1 MIPKIFGA
9 TASDFSVNG
18 IGALLNT
25 ISCEVMEEINGA
37 YELNATILADD
48 PRISYVKVGNIITAK
63 PNMTDP
69 VQAFVIESVEKNID
83 GEVTVYATHIA
94 QHRTKLIPVSPF
106 TATSL
111 TNTLRLIKTNSLE
124 SNPFTFKSTKSVS
137 TQFSFNVPKTVRQ
150 LMGGEEGSILD
161 IYRGEYRFDNFTIEL
176 VTKRGRDSGVQ
187 IMYGKNMT
195 DYNSGEEFGWSE
207 TITGVIPYWTD
218 EETTVIGDIQ
228 YSSLVDKFDYHK
240 TIVKDC
246 SDRYEEAPTVAELN
260 SYALSWINSKG
271 NPSLTLSVGFD
282 QYGLTDSQ
290 VNALKLGDTVH
301 VLNNLYQTSY
311 DSRIVSITFDV
322 LAEKYT
328 KLQIGSLTA
337 NLNDAVNSIV
347 DTTSASS
354 SGGGGGTIDVDS
366 AMSSTSENAV
376 MNRVIKSYVDT
387 IAANK
392 VDKVTG
398 KGLSTND
405 FTNTLLTKLNGI
417 ESGAEVNVQSNW
429 AETDSTSDAYIQN
442 KPTINNGTLTI
453 NVNGTGV
460 GSFSANQS
468 TNTTANITVP
478 TKTSELTN
486 DSGYV
491 SGVDHASAVN
501 WGTVTFTSNEPG
513 VGYATIGYSSNGSNT
528 TSKLAKVDSS
538 TNTIS
543 GDVLP
548 SPTSTTKG
556 GVTISDESDG
566 SLAIGGYKVAPL
578 VAPLNKI
585 SPSFL
590 PDVDKWNGV
599 ALEKTATWA
608 GGKYVPVLSSTSA
621 TTAGLSK
628 VTTEPNDVGHIPVYD
643 GDGWLYANTIDSSA
657 DGKAVAN
664 KTYVDTKVS
673 SISVPTK
680 TSDLTNDDGFIT
692 GITSS
697 DVTTALG
704 YTPYNSSNPN
714 GYTSNV
720 GTITGI
726 TMNGSSKGTS
736 GVVNLGTVLTSHQ
749 DISGKLDKS
758 GGTMTGQ
765 LKTSYRE
772 SVAMGSY
779 GTAQTTVDG
788 LVNEVRFSSGAMGSA
803 SINTAYTKNGTTIP
817 TGWYN
822 FIFSPHRSGGVNGSA
837 SGDNCNYGTLI
848 LAPMTFT
855 GDTFIIMCSTSGAAS
870 VRRVGFTNKATY
882 DGNGSGVTGFWNSAI
897 TTHQD
902 GWLEREG
909 NVVYCYIRFSAPA
922 TVTSGQQIATI
933 PVGYRP
939 SHVCHYTA
947 TRAWAIQATAPIS
960 VSKTNGA
967 VAFINNAFAASA
979 NYVLCATWL
988 TEEAF
993 PI

>member
-25 ISCEVMEEINGA
+25 ISCEVKEEINGA

-106 TATSL
+106 TAVSL
-111 TNTLRLIKTNSLE
+111 TNTLSLINTNSLE
-124 SNPFTFKSTKSVS
+124 TNPFTFKSTRSVS

-161 IYRGEYRFDNFTIEL
+161 VYRGEYRFDNFTIEL

-195 DYNSGEEFGWSE
+195 DYKSGEGFGWSE

-228 YSSLVDKFDYHK
+228 YSSLADKFDYHK

-290 VNALKLGDTVH
+290 VNALELGDTVH
-301 VLNNLYQTSY
+301 VLNSLYQTSY
-311 DSRIVSITFDV
+311 ESRIVSITFDA

-328 KLQIGSLTA
+328 ELQIGSLTA

-347 DTTSASS
+347 DTASASS
-354 SGGGGGTIDVDS
+354 
-366 AMSSTSENAV
+366 
-376 MNRVIKSYVDT
+376 
-387 IAANK
+387 
-392 VDKVTG
+392 
-398 KGLSTND
+398 
-405 FTNTLLTKLNGI
+405 
-417 ESGAEVNVQSNW
+417 
-429 AETDSTSDAYIQN
+429 
-442 KPTINNGTLTI
+442 
-453 NVNGTGV
+453 
-460 GSFSANQS
+460 
-468 TNTTANITVP
+468 
-478 TKTSELTN
+478 
-486 DSGYV
+486 
-491 SGVDHASAVN
+491 
-501 WGTVTFTSNEPG
+501 
-513 VGYATIGYSSNGSNT
+513 
-528 TSKLAKVDSS
+528 
-538 TNTIS
+538 
-543 GDVLP
+543 
-548 SPTSTTKG
+548 
-556 GVTISDESDG
+556 
-566 SLAIGGYKVAPL
+566 
-578 VAPLNKI
+578 
-585 SPSFL
+585 
-590 PDVDKWNGV
+590 
-599 ALEKTATWA
+599 
-608 GGKYVPVLSSTSA
+608 
-621 TTAGLSK
+621 
-628 VTTEPNDVGHIPVYD
+628 
-643 GDGWLYANTIDSSA
+643 
-657 DGKAVAN
+657 
-664 KTYVDTKVS
+664 
-673 SISVPTK
+673 
-680 TSDLTNDDGFIT
+680 
-692 GITSS
+692 
-697 DVTTALG
+697 
-704 YTPYNSSNPN
+704 
-714 GYTSNV
+714 
-720 GTITGI
+720 
-726 TMNGSSKGTS
+726 
-736 GVVNLGTVLTSHQ
+736 
-749 DISGKLDKS
+749 SGKLDKS

-779 GTAQTTVDG
+779 GSSQTTVDG

-803 SINTAYTKNGTTIP
+803 SINTAYTKDGTTIP

-855 GDTFIIMCSTSGAAS
+855 GDSFIIRCSSSGAAS
-870 VRRVGFTNKATY
+870 VRRVGFTNKATF
-882 DGNGSGVTGFWNSAI
+882 DGNASGVTGFWNSSI

-902 GWLEREG
+902 GYLEREG
-909 NVVYCYIRFSAPA
+909 NVVYCYMRFSAPSS
-922 TVTSGQQIATI
+922 VTSGQQIATI

-947 TRAWAIQATAPIS
+947 TRAWALQATAPIS
-960 VSKTNGA
+960 VSKTSGA
-967 VAFINNAFAASA
+967 VAFINTAFAASA

-988 TEEAF
+988 TEESF
-993 PI
+993 PS

>member
-25 ISCEVMEEINGA
+25 ISCEVKEEINGA

-111 TNTLRLIKTNSLE
+111 TNTLRFIKTNSLE
-124 SNPFTFKSTKSVS
+124 SNPFTFKSTKNVS

-161 IYRGEYRFDNFTIEL
+161 VYRGEYRFDNFTIEL

-195 DYNSGEEFGWSE
+195 DFNSGEEFGWSE

-228 YSSLVDKFDYHK
+228 YSSLADKFDYHK

-290 VNALKLGDTVH
+290 VNALELGDTVH
-301 VLNNLYQTSY
+301 VLNSLYQTSY

-328 KLQIGSLTA
+328 ELQIGSLTA

-405 FTNTLLTKLNGI
+405 FTNALLTKLNGI

-429 AETDSTSDAYIQN
+429 NETDSTSDAYIQN
-442 KPTINNGTLTI
+442 KPTI
-453 NVNGTGV
+453 
-460 GSFSANQS
+460 
-468 TNTTANITVP
+468 P

-491 SGVDHASAVN
+491 SGVDHASASN

-578 VAPLNKI
+578 VAPMNKI
-585 SPSFL
+585 SSSFL

-599 ALEKTATWA
+599 ALEKTATGA

-628 VTTEPNDVGHIPVYD
+628 VTTNPNDVGHIPVYD

-664 KTYVDTKVS
+664 KTYVDSKVS
-673 SISVPTK
+673 HATESVYGTVK
-680 TSDLTNDDGFIT
+680 VSVNSDPPAGYIKLTYGNDFD
-692 GITSS
+692 
-697 DVTTALG
+697 A
-704 YTPYNSSNPN
+704 YTPYLTSTSDTIRSKFLPSATNSEKGAVIVDNTMSDTSENPVQN
-714 GYTSNV
+714 KAVKAYIDQ
-720 GTITGI
+720 ITLAGVI
-726 TMNGSSKGTS
+726 ADVQVNGTS
-736 GVVNLGTVLTSHQ
+736 VVSNHVASITVPTQVSATSDGAGTVTLT
-749 DISGKLDKS
+749 IG
-758 GGTMTGQ
+758 
-765 LKTSYRE
+765 
-772 SVAMGSY
+772 
-779 GTAQTTVDG
+779 
-788 LVNEVRFSSGAMGSA
+788 
-803 SINTAYTKNGTTIP
+803 
-817 TGWYN
+817 
-822 FIFSPHRSGGVNGSA
+822 
-837 SGDNCNYGTLI
+837 
-848 LAPMTFT
+848 
-855 GDTFIIMCSTSGAAS
+855 
-870 VRRVGFTNKATY
+870 
-882 DGNGSGVTGFWNSAI
+882 
-897 TTHQD
+897 
-902 GWLEREG
+902 
-909 NVVYCYIRFSAPA
+909 
-922 TVTSGQQIATI
+922 
-933 PVGYRP
+933 
-939 SHVCHYTA
+939 
-947 TRAWAIQATAPIS
+947 
-960 VSKTNGA
+960 
-967 VAFINNAFAASA
+967 
-979 NYVLCATWL
+979 
-988 TEEAF
+988 
-993 PI
+993 